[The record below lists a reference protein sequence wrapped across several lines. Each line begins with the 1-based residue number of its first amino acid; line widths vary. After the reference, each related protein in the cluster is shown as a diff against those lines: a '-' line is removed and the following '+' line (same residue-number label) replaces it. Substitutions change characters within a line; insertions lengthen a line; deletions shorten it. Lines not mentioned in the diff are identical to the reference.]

1 MTIGFSLVLTLGA
14 GLYADS
20 GPSILKQR
28 CELAWGKTEV
38 FVANQIDWD
47 LTRVKAWQQ
56 KTGWSIQYAGN
67 FEWPYRLRLE
77 GTRQFRYGDMRQH
90 RLQVR
95 WPSGDARQYK
105 IQTRW
110 LYAEKAL
117 IRKQQRWPYASLTQ
131 IKRICRLPYWI
142 TEAVATRNQLDY
154 AITDVNPARSRLSVG
169 WSLLDDLRFQA
180 VVNTPELVWNGR
192 TIRILQATLS
202 CDEDSP
208 VWMAQIEIAALA
220 DFAAMA
226 ITDAFSLT
234 LGLETFAFVIDGKTL
249 SRQENAEQHYQITGV
264 SPLALL
270 DAPFAGTTSFYQD
283 EAISANVAVEQ
294 LIGPVDWQLPDWTI
308 PAGRLLLDGVT
319 PLAGA
324 RTIVAAIGGLVE
336 SHPDG
341 SVICRR
347 RHPVSV
353 PDYDTAIVVHS
364 LFDSEVISSRAQIAP
379 AKGFDRVTIANQD
392 SGSSNASDRI
402 EFVVN
407 AEDSHQGLV
416 RAYLATT
423 RPVLLTHTGHPD
435 TVIMELGSTVRTETE
450 IVEFIDGRASSK
462 YPVTS
467 ITSALWQHSDLG
479 IVTTN
484 QQSLSVDNSGY
495 SLLKLTYTTTSLNWQ
510 VSLIND
516 EEVQFVLVDV

>member
-1 MTIGFSLVLTLGA
+1 MTIGFSLALTLGA
-14 GLYADS
+14 GLHADS
-20 GPSILKQR
+20 GPTILKQR
-28 CELAWGKTEV
+28 CALAWGKIEV
-38 FVANQIDWD
+38 FVAHQVEWD

-56 KTGWSIQYAGN
+56 QTGWSIQYAGN

-77 GTRQFRYGDMRQH
+77 GTRQFSYGDMHQH
-90 RLQVR
+90 RLQAR
-95 WPSGDARQYK
+95 WGYGDARQHK
-105 IQTRW
+105 IQAHWT
-110 LYAEKAL
+110 YGEKPVNKVRHRISYSGL
-117 IRKQQRWPYASLTQ
+117 NEHRKS
-131 IKRICRLPYWI
+131 IRLPYWI
-142 TEAVATRNQLDY
+142 TEAVVARHQLDY
-154 AITDVNPARSRLSVG
+154 TITDVNPAQSRLTVG

-208 VWMAQIEIAALA
+208 VWMVQIEIAELP
-220 DFAAMA
+220 DFATMA
-226 ITDAFSLT
+226 ITDSLTLT
-234 LGLETFAFVIDGKTL
+234 LGLETFALVIDGKTL
-249 SRQENAEQHYQITGV
+249 TRQENAEQHYQITAV

-270 DAPFAGTTSFYQD
+270 DAPFSGTTRFYHA
-283 EAISANVAVEQ
+283 EAISASVAIEI
-294 LIGPVDWQLPDWTI
+294 LIGPIDWQLPDWTI

-336 SHPDG
+336 SRPDG
-341 SVICRR
+341 SVVCRR

-353 PDYDTAIVVHS
+353 PDYDTATVPHS

-379 AKGFDRVTIANQD
+379 ANGFDRVTIANEE
-392 SGSSNASDRI
+392 SGGSSASDRI

-416 RAYLATT
+416 RAYLGTIRT
-423 RPVLLTHTGHPD
+423 VLLTHTGHPD
-435 TVIMELGSTVRTETE
+435 TVIMELGPTVRTETE
-450 IVEFIDGRASSK
+450 TVEFIDGRASSK
-462 YPVTS
+462 CPVTT

-479 IVTTN
+479 MVAAN
-484 QQSLSVDNSGY
+484 QQSLSVDNAGY
-495 SLLKLTYTTTSLNWQ
+495 SLLKLTYTTTSLNWK
-510 VSLIND
+510 VSLITD

>member
-1 MTIGFSLVLTLGA
+1 MTIGFSLALTMGA
-14 GLYADS
+14 GLHVDS
-20 GPSILKQR
+20 GPTILKQR
-28 CELAWGKTEV
+28 CALAWGKTEV
-38 FVANQIDWD
+38 FVAHQIDWD

-56 KTGWSIQYAGN
+56 QTGWSIQYAGN

-90 RLQVR
+90 RLQGR
-95 WPSGDARQYK
+95 WGYGDARQHK
-105 IQTRW
+105 VQARW
-110 LYAEKAL
+110 AYGEKPL
-117 IRKQQRWPYASLTQ
+117 IRKLQRWPYASLTQ
-131 IKRICRLPYWI
+131 IKQSCRFPYWI
-142 TEAVATRNQLDY
+142 TEAVATRHQLDY
-154 AITDVNPARSRLSVG
+154 AITDVNPAQSRLTVG

-180 VVNTPELVWNGR
+180 VVNTPELAWNGR

-226 ITDAFSLT
+226 ITDGFVLT
-234 LGLETFAFVIDGKTL
+234 LGLETFALVIDGKTL
-249 SRQENAEQHYQITGV
+249 SRQENTEQHYQITAV

-270 DAPFAGTTSFYQD
+270 DAPFSGTTRFYQA
-283 EAISANVAVEQ
+283 EVISARMAVEQ

-353 PDYDTAIVVHS
+353 PDYAAATVAHS

-392 SGSSNASDRI
+392 SGGSITSDRI

-407 AEDSHQGLV
+407 AEDSHHGLV
-416 RAYLATT
+416 RAYLGTIRT
-423 RPVLLTHTGHPD
+423 VLLTHTGHPD
-435 TVIMELGSTVRTETE
+435 TVIMELGPTVRTETE
-450 IVEFIDGRASSK
+450 TVEFIDGRASSK
-462 YPVTS
+462 YPVTA
-467 ITSALWQHSDLG
+467 ITSGLWQHSDLG
-479 IVTTN
+479 NVTAN
-484 QQSLSVDNSGY
+484 QQTLSVDNTGY

-510 VSLIND
+510 VSLITD

>member
-1 MTIGFSLVLTLGA
+1 MTIGFSLALTLGT
-14 GLYADS
+14 GLHADS
-20 GPSILKQR
+20 GPTILKQH
-28 CELAWGKTEV
+28 CELVWGKTEV
-38 FVANQIDWD
+38 FVANQVNWD

-56 KTGWSIQYAGN
+56 QFGWSIQYAGN

-77 GTRQFRYGDMRQH
+77 SARQFRYGDMRQH

-95 WPSGDARQYK
+95 WPSGDAKQYT

-110 LYAEKAL
+110 LYAENAL
-117 IRKQQRWPYASLTQ
+117 TRKQQRWSYASLTQ
-131 IKRICRLPYWI
+131 IKRNCRLPYWI
-142 TEAVATRNQLDY
+142 TEAVATRHQLVY

-208 VWMAQIEIAALA
+208 VWMAQIEIAELA
-220 DFAAMA
+220 GFAAMA
-226 ITDAFSLT
+226 ITDGFSLT
-234 LGLETFAFVIDGKTL
+234 LGLETFALVIDGKTL
-249 SRQENAEQHYQITGV
+249 SRQENAEQHYQVTAV

-270 DAPFAGTTSFYQD
+270 DAPFSGTTRFYQA
-283 EAISANVAVEQ
+283 EAMSARMAVEH
-294 LIGPVDWQLPDWTI
+294 LIGPIDWQLPDWTI

-353 PDYDTAIVVHS
+353 PDYAAATVAHS

-392 SGSSNASDRI
+392 SGGSSTSDRI

-416 RAYLATT
+416 RAYLATS
-423 RPVLLTHTGHPD
+423 RSVILTHTGHPD
-435 TVIMELGSTVRTETE
+435 TVIIELGPTVRTETE
-450 IVEFIDGRASSK
+450 TVEFIDGRASSK
-462 YPVTS
+462 YPVTT
-467 ITSALWQHSDLG
+467 ITSAIWQHSDLG
-479 IVTTN
+479 TVTTN
-484 QQSLSVDNSGY
+484 QQSLSVDNTGY
-495 SLLKLTYTTTSLNWQ
+495 SLLKLTYTTTSLTWQ
-510 VSLIND
+510 VSLNND
-516 EEVQFVLVDV
+516 EEVQFVLVYV

>member
-1 MTIGFSLVLTLGA
+1 MLGFSLSLAFGA
-14 GLYADS
+14 GFHVDS
-20 GPSILKQR
+20 GPTILKQR

-47 LTRVKAWQQ
+47 LTQVKAWKHQAN
-56 KTGWSIQYAGN
+56 WSLQYAGQMA
-67 FEWPYRLRLE
+67 WPYRLRLE
-77 GTRQFRYGDMRQH
+77 STREFRYGDMRQH
-90 RLQVR
+90 RLQAR
-95 WPSGDARQYK
+95 WGYGDARQYK
-105 IQTRW
+105 NQTRW

-117 IRKQQRWPYASLTQ
+117 LRKQQRWPYASLTQ
-131 IKRICRLPYWI
+131 IQRTCRLPYWVTETI
-142 TEAVATRNQLDY
+142 TAQHRLDY
-154 AITDVNPARSRLSVG
+154 AITDVNPVQSRLTVG

-180 VVNTPELVWNGR
+180 VVNTPELVWQGR

-208 VWMAQIEIAALA
+208 LWMAQIEIAELA
-220 DFAAMA
+220 DFATMAM
-226 ITDAFSLT
+226 TDALSLT
-234 LGLETFAFVIDGKTL
+234 LGLETFALVIDGKTL
-249 SRQENAEQHYQITGV
+249 SRQENAEQHYQITAV

-270 DAPFAGTTSFYQD
+270 DAPFSGTTRFYQA
-283 EAISANVAVEQ
+283 EAISAQMAVEQ

-347 RHPVSV
+347 RHPASV
-353 PDYDTAIVVHS
+353 PDYAAAIVAHS

-379 AKGFDRVTIANQD
+379 ATGFDQVTIANQD
-392 SGSSNASDRI
+392 SGGSSTSDRI

-416 RAYLATT
+416 RAYLATS
-423 RPVLLTHTGHPD
+423 RSVILAHTGHPD
-435 TVIMELGSTVRTETE
+435 TVIMELGPTVRTETE
-450 IVEFIDGRASSK
+450 TVEFIDGRASSK
-462 YPVTS
+462 YPVTA
-467 ITSALWQHSDLG
+467 ITSAIWQHSDLG
-479 IVTTN
+479 NATAN
-484 QQSLSVDNSGY
+484 QQTLSVDNTGY

>member
-1 MTIGFSLVLTLGA
+1 MTIGFSLALTLGA
-14 GLYADS
+14 GLHSDS
-20 GPSILKQR
+20 GPTILKQR
-28 CELAWGKTEV
+28 CALAWGKTEV
-38 FVANQIDWD
+38 FVAHQIDWD
-47 LTRVKAWQQ
+47 LTRVKAWQLQ
-56 KTGWSIQYAGN
+56 TGWSIHYAGN

-90 RLQVR
+90 RLQGR
-95 WPSGDARQYK
+95 WGYGDAQQHKVQAHWAYS
-105 IQTRW
+105 
-110 LYAEKAL
+110 EKPVNKVYHRISYSGL
-117 IRKQQRWPYASLTQ
+117 NEHRKS
-131 IKRICRLPYWI
+131 IRLPYWI
-142 TEAVATRNQLDY
+142 TEAIVAWHQLDY
-154 AITDVNPARSRLSVG
+154 AITNVNPARSRLTVG
-169 WSLLDDLRFQA
+169 WSLLDDLRFQS
-180 VVNTPELVWNGR
+180 VVNTPELVWNRR

-208 VWMAQIEIAALA
+208 VWMGQIEIAELA

-226 ITDAFSLT
+226 ITDALSLT

-249 SRQENAEQHYQITGV
+249 SRQENAEQHYQITAV

-270 DAPFAGTTSFYQD
+270 DAPFSATTRFYQA
-283 EAISANVAVEQ
+283 EAISARMAVEQ

-308 PAGRLLLDGVT
+308 TAGRLLLDGVT

-353 PDYDTAIVVHS
+353 PDYAAATVAHS

-392 SGSSNASDRI
+392 SGGSSTSDRI

-416 RAYLATT
+416 RAYLGTT
-423 RPVLLTHTGHPD
+423 RPVILTHTGHPD
-435 TVIMELGSTVRTETE
+435 TVIMELGPTVRTETE
-450 IVEFIDGRASSK
+450 TVEFIDGRASSK
-462 YPVTS
+462 YPVTA

-479 IVTTN
+479 TVTAY

>member
-1 MTIGFSLVLTLGA
+1 MTIGFSLALTFGA

-38 FVANQIDWD
+38 FVANQINWD
-47 LTRVKAWQQ
+47 LTRVKAWQHQ
-56 KTGWSIQYAGN
+56 TSWSIQYASKMA
-67 FEWPYRLRLE
+67 WPYRLRLE
-77 GTRQFRYGDMRQH
+77 STRQFRYDDMRQH
-90 RLQVR
+90 RLQVH
-95 WPSGDARQYK
+95 WGYGDARQYK
-105 IQTRW
+105 VQTRW
-110 LYAEKAL
+110 SYADKAL
-117 IRKQQRWPYASLTQ
+117 LGKQQSWPYASLKEN
-131 IKRICRLPYWI
+131 KRSCRLPYWI
-142 TEAVATRNQLDY
+142 TEAVVARHQLDY
-154 AITDVNPARSRLSVG
+154 VITNVNPAQSRLSVG

-208 VWMAQIEIAALA
+208 VWMVQIEIAELA
-220 DFAAMA
+220 DFAAMG
-226 ITDAFSLT
+226 ITDALTLT
-234 LGLETFAFVIDGKTL
+234 LGLETFALVIDGKTL
-249 SRQENAEQHYQITGV
+249 SRQENAEQHYQITAV

-270 DAPFAGTTSFYQD
+270 DTPFSGTTRFYQT
-283 EAISANVAVEQ
+283 EVISARMAVEH

-353 PDYDTAIVVHS
+353 PDYAAVTVAHS

-379 AKGFDRVTIANQD
+379 AKGFDRVTIANAE
-392 SGSSNASDRI
+392 SGGSRTSDRI

-416 RAYLATT
+416 RAYLGTIRT
-423 RPVLLTHTGHPD
+423 VLLTHTGHPD
-435 TVIMELGSTVRTETE
+435 TVIMELGPTVRTETE
-450 IVEFIDGRASSK
+450 TVEFIDGRASCK
-462 YPVTS
+462 YP
-467 ITSALWQHSDLG
+467 ITTIISAIWQHSDLG
-479 IVTTN
+479 VVTAS
-484 QQSLSVDNSGY
+484 QQSLSVENNGY

-510 VSLIND
+510 VSLFND